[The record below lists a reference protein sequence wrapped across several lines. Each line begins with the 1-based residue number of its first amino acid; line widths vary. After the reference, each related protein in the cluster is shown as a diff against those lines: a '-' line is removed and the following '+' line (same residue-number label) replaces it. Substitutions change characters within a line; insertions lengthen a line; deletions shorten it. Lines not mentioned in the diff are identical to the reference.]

1 MTDALIAGQAILP
14 VRKIS
19 KSQSALCLAA
29 APKSGTR
36 ADSLERKAEITMPLY
51 HITTPEGSLSSE
63 AKAALAA
70 EITEFHSQMSGLA
83 EAYTKIVFDSFLPG
97 DGFIGREAGPAM
109 ILTVK
114 VRAGRPADYRKKLL
128 FGLKSILQRATGAA
142 DVQMLLALE
151 ETPASNA
158 IEMGELMPEI
168 GA

>member
-1 MTDALIAGQAILP
+1 MLDHPL
-14 VRKIS
+14 R
-19 KSQSALCLAA
+19 
-29 APKSGTR
+29 
-36 ADSLERKAEITMPLY
+36 RKAEITMPLY
-51 HITTPEGSLSSE
+51 RITTPEGSLSSE

-70 EITEFHSQMSGLA
+70 EITEFHSQMSGLD

-97 DGFIGREAGPAM
+97 DGFIGREAGPAV

-128 FGLKSILQRATGAA
+128 FRLKSMLQRATGAA
-142 DVQMLLALE
+142 DAQMLLALE

>member
-1 MTDALIAGQAILP
+1 MSAVTVIRTNRCAREQRSRGLTDLPSHRGKIRDIANDVP
-14 VRKIS
+14 
-19 KSQSALCLAA
+19 
-29 APKSGTR
+29 
-36 ADSLERKAEITMPLY
+36 ERKPEITMPLY
-51 HITTPEGSLSSE
+51 KIITPDGLLSAE
-63 AKAALAA
+63 AQATLVA
-70 EITEFHSQMSGLA
+70 EITEFHSRLD
-83 EAYTKIVFDSFLPG
+83 EAYTKILFNSFPPG
-97 DGFIGREAGPAM
+97 DGFIGREAGPAV

-128 FGLKSILQRATGAA
+128 FGLKSLLQRATGAA

>member
-1 MTDALIAGQAILP
+1 MVILRP
-14 VRKIS
+14 CGRCKIS
-19 KSQSALCLAA
+19 KSQSAICLAA

-36 ADSLERKAEITMPLY
+36 ANALERKAEITTPLY
-51 HITTPEGSLSSE
+51 QITTPEGSLSSE

-70 EITEFHSQMSGLA
+70 EITEFHSRMSGLD
-83 EAYTKIVFDSFLPG
+83 EAYTKIVFNSFLPG
-97 DGFIGREAGPAM
+97 DGFIGREAGPAV

-128 FGLKSILQRATGAA
+128 FGLKSMLQRETGAA

>member
-70 EITEFHSQMSGLA
+70 EITEFHSRKSGLD
-83 EAYTKIVFDSFLPG
+83 EAYTKIVFNSFLPG
-97 DGFIGREAGPAM
+97 DGFIGREAGPAV

-114 VRAGRPADYRKKLL
+114 VRAGRPAGYRKELL
-128 FGLKSILQRATGAA
+128 FGLRSMLQRATGAA
-142 DVQMLLALE
+142 DAQMLLALE

>member
-1 MTDALIAGQAILP
+1 
-14 VRKIS
+14 
-19 KSQSALCLAA
+19 
-29 APKSGTR
+29 
-36 ADSLERKAEITMPLY
+36 MPLY
-51 HITTPEGSLSSE
+51 QITTPEGSLSSE

-70 EITEFHSQMSGLA
+70 EITEFHSRMSGLD
-83 EAYTKIVFDSFLPG
+83 EAYTKIVFNSFLPG
-97 DGFIGREAGPAM
+97 DGFIGREAGPAV

-128 FGLKSILQRATGAA
+128 FGLRSMLQRATGAA
-142 DVQMLLALE
+142 DVQLLLALE